1 MKVFC
6 QWISLISLGNHNSF
20 LTKEEK
26 QYSHINFISNDTGLT
41 MKETEL
47 FRTRREKTENLK
59 AEGVE
64 LYPNNVEVKDKAR
77 TIQTRFADMDKEALE
92 KVQDRFSLAGRM
104 MAIRDFGKGAFIS
117 LQDRSGRVQA
127 FIRKDRVGD
136 KAFSIFKKL
145 DIGDIV
151 FVAGKIFRTKT
162 GELTIDA
169 DEFRLLSKAIHPM
182 PEKWHGLT
190 DTELRYRQRYLD
202 LTVNPKVADV
212 FVKRSRII
220 EMIRTFMQ
228 ERDFLEV
235 ETPMMQPMAGGAAAR
250 PFVTHHNAL
259 GMDFYLR
266 IAPELYLKRLLVG
279 GLERVYEINRNF
291 RNEGVSTQHNPEFTM
306 MEFYQAYA
314 TYEDLLNLTE
324 ELISHICRELFGSL
338 KIQYQGRE
346 LDFTPPW
353 QRLTVRESILK
364 LGGVDEDTLNDSRK
378 LLDFAKGLKLGV
390 DDDDSPGK
398 VMMAVFEEL
407 VEGRLIQPTFIMNY
421 PLEVSPL
428 ARKNASD
435 PSLVD
440 RFELYIDGKE
450 IANAF
455 SELNDPV
462 DQRERFMAQLKER
475 EAGDEEAHGMDEDYI
490 RALEYGMPPAAGE
503 GIGIDRLVMIL
514 TDSAS
519 IRDVI
524 LFPHMRSKTGRE
536 QEPEEEKI
544 EDEKMES

>member
-1 MKVFC
+1 
-6 QWISLISLGNHNSF
+6 
-20 LTKEEK
+20 
-26 QYSHINFISNDTGLT
+26 
-41 MKETEL
+41 MKESEL
-47 FRTRREKTENLK
+47 FKTRREKIENLK

-77 TIQTRFADMDKEALE
+77 AVQTRFADMDKDALD

-104 MAIRDFGKGAFIS
+104 MAVRDFGKGAFIS
-117 LQDRSGRVQA
+117 LQDRSGRIQV
-127 FIRKDRVGD
+127 FIRKDRVGE
-136 KAFSIFKKL
+136 KAFSLFKKL
-145 DIGDIV
+145 DVGDIV
-151 FVAGKIFRTKT
+151 FAAGKVFRTRT

-169 DEFRLLSKAIHPM
+169 DQLRLLSKAMNPM

-220 EMIRTFMQ
+220 EMIRKFMQ

-250 PFVTHHNAL
+250 PFVTYHNAL
-259 GMDFYLR
+259 AMDFYLR

-314 TYEDLLNLTE
+314 TYEDLMLLTE
-324 ELISHICRELFGSL
+324 ELITRICRELFGSL
-338 KIQYQGRE
+338 KIPYQGRE

-364 LGGVDEDTLNDSRK
+364 WGGVDEDTLNNSK
-378 LLDFAKGLKLGV
+378 KFLEFAKDLKLGV

-407 VEGRLIQPTFIMNY
+407 VESRLIQPTFITSY
-421 PLEVSPL
+421 PIEVSPL
-428 ARKNASD
+428 ARKNESD
-435 PSLVD
+435 PSIVD

-462 DQRERFMAQLKER
+462 DQRERFTTQLKER

-524 LFPHMRSKTGRE
+524 LFPHMRSKTGKE
-536 QEPEEEKI
+536 QEADGEKI
-544 EDEKMES
+544 EDEKLGS